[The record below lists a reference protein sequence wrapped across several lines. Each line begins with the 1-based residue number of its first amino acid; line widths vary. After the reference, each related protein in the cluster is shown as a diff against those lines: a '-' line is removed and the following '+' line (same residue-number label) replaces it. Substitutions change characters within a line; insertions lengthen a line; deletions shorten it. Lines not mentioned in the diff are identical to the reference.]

1 MTHTHLTDRL
11 NDLFTRREGQAP
23 EVILRDL
30 VSFNPTAHM
39 VQTQSGVRFFTYCAL
54 DTLLA
59 AWLLDENID
68 IDTTPP
74 GNSQPIRITVR
85 YEQLHAPADAVIAL
99 PDTPDA
105 VEVRQT
111 FCPYANAFP
120 DRASYESWASTSP
133 VETTALPVSE
143 VFLIARDIVERLK
156 YLHTL
161 QELGSGGCC

>member
-11 NDLFTRREGQAP
+11 NDLFTPREGQAP

-30 VSFNPTAHM
+30 VSFTPTAHV

-59 AWLLDENID
+59 AWLLDENVD

-85 YEQLHAPADAVIAL
+85 YEQLYAPADAVIAL
-99 PDTPDA
+99 PDVHDDA
-105 VEVRQT
+105 EVRHVHDDAEVRQT

-120 DRASYESWASTSP
+120 DWAAYEQWTTSAP
-133 VETTALPVSE
+133 VVTTALPVRD
-143 VFLIARDIVERLK
+143 VFLMARDDLARV
-156 YLHTL
+156 
-161 QELGSGGCC
+161 